1 MVQISHLYMTAEKT
15 IALTI
20 QSFVSKLMSLLF
32 NTLSRFIIASLPR
45 NKCLLFHG
53 CSHHPQWFL
62 EPKKISSV
70 PASIFSPSICHEVM
84 GYAVYG
90 YHIFCI
96 CPSVD
101 GHFGC
106 FRDLPVVNST
116 ARNAE
121 VHASFQIRVFSGHML
136 RKRIAGSSYSMIKSW
151 KHSL

>member
-1 MVQISHLYMTAEKT
+1 
-15 IALTI
+15 
-20 QSFVSKLMSLLF
+20 
-32 NTLSRFIIASLPR
+32 
-45 NKCLLFHG
+45 
-53 CSHHPQWFL
+53 
-62 EPKKISSV
+62 
-70 PASIFSPSICHEVM
+70 M

-121 VHASFQIRVFSGHML
+121 VHASFQIRVFSGFMP
-136 RKRIAGSSYSMIKSW
+136 RSGIAGSYDNSVCSFLRNIHTVFHGSCAN
-151 KHSL
+151 LEGNVNF